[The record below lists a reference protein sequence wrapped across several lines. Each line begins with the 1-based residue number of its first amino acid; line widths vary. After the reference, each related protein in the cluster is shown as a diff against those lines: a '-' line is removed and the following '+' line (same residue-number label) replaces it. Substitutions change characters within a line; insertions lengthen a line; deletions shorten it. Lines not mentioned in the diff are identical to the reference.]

1 MDPKFTGIYR
11 PNIIGHPK
19 KPDVESAVIF
29 LIKMV
34 DRQFMNQNGMVF
46 PSAITPSPEPKW
58 VSPDISEKQDIHQ
71 KLLKYDHL
79 SMMDRLVLFLAEYL
93 GTAILVF
100 LGCAGCVKYREGSGP
115 GSLEVAFAFGFAII
129 IAVQTVGH
137 ISGAHINPVITLA
150 ALIMGVTPLIQVP
163 LYLGGQF
170 LGSLTGYGLLKTLV
184 PQEYIKRSQD
194 NVSLCSPEPN
204 PKLQDAQIVFM
215 EFLLTFFLVLIV
227 CSAWDNRNSTKLDS
241 LAIKLGLAVA
251 GLALVGGGFTGA
263 HLNPARTFGPV
274 LINGDWGYHWVYWV
288 GPLPGS
294 IAGSLFYRII
304 FQKPLKETEEKSDG
318 KITPSTNA

>member
-1 MDPKFTGIYR
+1 MYMWKVYHNAFEFSTERFPFPAVENQQRGYKQFVRFAKSVGILFSY
-11 PNIIGHPK
+11 
-19 KPDVESAVIF
+19 
-29 LIKMV
+29 
-34 DRQFMNQNGMVF
+34 
-46 PSAITPSPEPKW
+46 
-58 VSPDISEKQDIHQ
+58 Q

-251 GLALVGGGFTGA
+251 GLALVG
-263 HLNPARTFGPV
+263 V
-274 LINGDWGYHWVYWV
+274 
-288 GPLPGS
+288 S
-294 IAGSLFYRII
+294 ICHHICCN
-304 FQKPLKETEEKSDG
+304 LK
-318 KITPSTNA
+318 IV